1 MPLFHTT
8 PFNASLFGGV
18 APSPGFVP
26 RQVGKGILY
35 PALRKAGVT
44 LGPQRTPSPA
54 QFQDS
59 IDELNRL
66 TGTLNCDRLFIYSIA
81 GAQYPLTSGKTSYT
95 IGLSNDPFAVVDF
108 PAERPQLIESANIL
122 SGGTAVT
129 RLAIATDPEWAK
141 ICCGGGNG
149 ASALY
154 NDRAYPVS
162 TLTLSGPPAGDTLEL
177 FTWRQVPYFLTI
189 TDEVLL
195 PMQYEDA
202 LVLNL
207 AIRLVTHFPI
217 GPTMPRQVDPMLY
230 QQAREALMHLR
241 SINASQ
247 PIADTGAL
255 GCCGGDWNIYTGAS
269 GGGGGGA
276 VAVQGPPGPP
286 GPPGPAAVKY
296 TGIVERNATMHGP
309 PGWTITHPT
318 TGVYTITHNL
328 NLNPVSYA
336 VVATFARGTL
346 DPIDPGKASGIVVH
360 VRDQQPNLFTVVMGE
375 GKDLTSFIDAGF
387 NFSLSP

>member
-1 MPLFHTT
+1 MPLFNTT
-8 PFNASLFGGV
+8 LFNAALFGGPV
-18 APSPGFVP
+18 GLPGFAP
-26 RQVGKGILY
+26 RQVGKGLLY

-66 TGTLNCDRLFIYSIA
+66 VGTLNCDRLFIYSIA
-81 GAQYPLTSGKTSYT
+81 RAEYPLTGGQTAYT
-95 IGLSNDPFAVVDF
+95 IGEPADPFAQVDF
-108 PAERPQLIESANIL
+108 LAQRPQLIESANIL

-129 RLAIATDPEWAK
+129 RLAIATDPEWSK
-141 ICCGGGNG
+141 ICCGQGNG
-149 ASALY
+149 MGAALY
-154 NDRAYPVS
+154 NDRAFPVS
-162 TLTLSGPPAGDTLEL
+162 TLYLSGPPAGDTLEL
-177 FTWRQVPYFLTI
+177 FTWMQVPYFLTL

-207 AIRLVTHFPI
+207 AIRLVTHFPLN
-217 GPTMPRQVDPMLY
+217 PTQPRIVDPALY

-241 SINASQ
+241 SINAPQ
-247 PIADTGAL
+247 PIAVIPWAFASDY
-255 GCCGGDWNIYTGAS
+255 NVYTDGFT
-269 GGGGGGA
+269 GGGGA
-276 VAVQGPPGPP
+276 SPVQAPSAPTAPG
-286 GPPGPAAVKY
+286 GSAGTALSYAGV
-296 TGIVERNATMHGP
+296 VERDGAMHGP
-309 PGWTITHPT
+309 AGWTIAHPS

-328 NLNPVSYA
+328 NLNPIAYS

-360 VRDQQPNLFTVVMGE
+360 VRNQQPNFFTVVMGE

-387 NFSLSP
+387 NFTLS